1 MFKKFQIFIVLFIA
15 LVCQSCSEIHTNDRQ
30 AIAKKDITF
39 PFKDQTSMYFIVS
52 KGSDDYKKYIQGDVL
67 TEAER
72 AYVTERGGFY
82 AMEEEGNIEPALTLI
97 KKDSCYQMLPN
108 KNNKQTDDMFVVA
121 EHIREKFYLMSLSLN
136 DCESPGEETY
146 DYYVIKISEGDFFFV
161 EPKHFYKDFETW
173 AMRQNKFQQMLY
185 GMKIEKILAK
195 DTEGQE
201 EKTNVSVSKSSA
213 YSDYFSAEFNEKK
226 FNQEGRVFFTII
238 KPSAIDTAISKKI
251 AMYDKSLSEG
261 KDTLTNKPKATQA
274 KTSSSYNHSGYGISE
289 SDLAKHEEYVQKG
302 NEYNKNGDYN
312 RAIDAFTMALKF
324 QPRCPESYEGRAGA
338 YDKNGQEKEAIAD
351 YTKMLELVP
360 DDYMALLHR
369 AMLYHEVEW
378 YDKAISEYDLLL
390 EKTKKGLN
398 GFTEEQRLEL
408 RGVASEGLA
417 MVYDLQAIEYDT
429 QGFYDKAIESFTKAI
444 EYDQKVPD
452 YYTSRGLVYMK
463 MERYPQAM
471 DDFNKGIKL
480 DPSNAA
486 LYSSQGLVF
495 LQMEK
500 YDDAVKDFD
509 KSLSLDSKN
518 VVAYVG
524 RGVVY
529 EKLGKKDESCAN
541 FEKACQLGTC
551 EYYNDR
557 KAKGMCI

>member
-1 MFKKFQIFIVLFIA
+1 
-15 LVCQSCSEIHTNDRQ
+15 
-30 AIAKKDITF
+30 
-39 PFKDQTSMYFIVS
+39 
-52 KGSDDYKKYIQGDVL
+52 
-67 TEAER
+67 
-72 AYVTERGGFY
+72 
-82 AMEEEGNIEPALTLI
+82 
-97 KKDSCYQMLPN
+97 
-108 KNNKQTDDMFVVA
+108 
-121 EHIREKFYLMSLSLN
+121 
-136 DCESPGEETY
+136 
-146 DYYVIKISEGDFFFV
+146 
-161 EPKHFYKDFETW
+161 
-173 AMRQNKFQQMLY
+173 
-185 GMKIEKILAK
+185 
-195 DTEGQE
+195 
-201 EKTNVSVSKSSA
+201 
-213 YSDYFSAEFNEKK
+213 
-226 FNQEGRVFFTII
+226 
-238 KPSAIDTAISKKI
+238 
-251 AMYDKSLSEG
+251 MYDKSLSEG

-452 YYTSRGLVYMK
+452 YYTSRGL
-463 MERYPQAM
+463 
-471 DDFNKGIKL
+471 I
-480 DPSNAA
+480 
-486 LYSSQGLVF
+486 
-495 LQMEK
+495 
-500 YDDAVKDFD
+500 
-509 KSLSLDSKN
+509 
-518 VVAYVG
+518 
-524 RGVVY
+524 
-529 EKLGKKDESCAN
+529 
-541 FEKACQLGTC
+541 
-551 EYYNDR
+551 
-557 KAKGMCI
+557 